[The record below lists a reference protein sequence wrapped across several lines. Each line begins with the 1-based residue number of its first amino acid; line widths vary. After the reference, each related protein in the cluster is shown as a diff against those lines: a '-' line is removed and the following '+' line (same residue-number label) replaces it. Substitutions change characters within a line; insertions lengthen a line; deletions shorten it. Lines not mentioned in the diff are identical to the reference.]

1 MKPAS
6 TTNLCLI
13 FLFLTVVNLLI
24 VSVTRQG
31 NHYLVINQTV
41 FGFKIDLWIIALITV
56 AISLFLVKTK
66 LWQHYP
72 ISGSLI
78 LSGVWSNLLERL
90 WFGGVADYLNL
101 YIAISN
107 IADLEIWIGL
117 LILNLQLFWP
127 SKTSKFSLTT
137 LVNQN
142 AHESYQTKF
151 P

>member
-1 MKPAS
+1 MKPTS

-41 FGFKIDLWIIALITV
+41 FGFKVDLWIIALITV

-107 IADLEIWIGL
+107 IADLEIWVGL

-127 SKTSKFSLTT
+127 PKTSQFNLTT
-137 LVNQN
+137 LVNQD
-142 AHESYQTKF
+142 AHESYQTKL